1 MAQSQKQLAQRKYLF
16 SSTKMDATLLNAAIE
31 NLRVAKRVPSSAA
44 TLIDV
49 TLKLLVRLSTE
60 RKPLRFTCR
69 DMAFDM
75 FTNIACYR
83 AMIDNEEHQDKDLP
97 YGLRDTASVRRK
109 IENYRDAYHV
119 KHGLSEPSLD
129 MWSTRTIRYLIE
141 YAPTR
146 GELDEAA
153 DYYKTR
159 ERAQPKTWWSPITKN
174 KRIVIELPDSA
185 TVSLE

>member
-1 MAQSQKQLAQRKYLF
+1 
-16 SSTKMDATLLNAAIE
+16 MDAALLNAAIE

-44 TLIDV
+44 TLV
-49 TLKLLVRLSTE
+49 AATLKLLEQLSTSCEPE
-60 RKPLRFTCR
+60 REPLRFTCR

-83 AMIDNEEHQDKDLP
+83 AMLDEKWEVGLKKPLP
-97 YGLRDTASVRRK
+97 FGLRDPAAVRRK
-109 IENYRDAYHV
+109 IENYRDAYIV

-129 MWSTRTIRYLIE
+129 MWSTRTIRYLID
-141 YAPTR
+141 YMPTR
-146 GELDEAA
+146 AELDEAA
-153 DYYKTR
+153 EYYKTR

-185 TVSLE
+185 VVSLN